1 MRNFLLFTT
10 TSILIVLGI
19 KVALANPAHHPDQV
33 PQTMQGDI
41 MSKGMMAKPMMSQ
54 TMMSQSM
61 MGGGM
66 MMNPDMMN
74 VMLDTDGDG
83 TLSLEEFQNL
93 HQRMFAYM
101 DQNKDGKLEASEFA
115 SHHASGMM
123 MNNSK
128 QN

>member
-10 TSILIVLGI
+10 TSILVTLGI
-19 KVALANPAHHPDQV
+19 NAAFANPAHHPDQTAK
-33 PQTMQGDI
+33 TMQGDM
-41 MSKGMMAKPMMSQ
+41 MSKGMMGSPMMSQ

-61 MGGGM
+61 M
-66 MMNPDMMN
+66 MNPDMMI

-83 TLSLEEFQNL
+83 SLSLEEFQSM
-93 HQRMFAYM
+93 HERMFAYM
-101 DQNKDGKLEASEFA
+101 DKNKDGKLEASEFA
-115 SHHASGMM
+115 SHHAGGMM

>member
-10 TSILIVLGI
+10 TSILVVLGI
-19 KVALANPAHHPDQV
+19 NAAFANPAHHPDQAAK
-33 PQTMQGDI
+33 TMQGD
-41 MSKGMMAKPMMSQ
+41 MMGSPMMSQ

-61 MGGGM
+61 M
-66 MMNPDMMN
+66 MNPDMMI

-83 TLSLEEFQNL
+83 SLSLEEFQSM
-93 HQRMFAYM
+93 HERMFAYM
-101 DQNKDGKLEASEFA
+101 DKNKDGKLEASEFA
-115 SHHASGMM
+115 SHHAGGMM